1 MKKIKHYHLALL
13 ILAMLVAILTAC
25 NRPHIDTEAA
35 QLAESELASQII
47 DNVRT
52 LPFFADTVSM
62 EVLSFSEDSIQ
73 IKLVNNSDIGVSFHS
88 CSMRRGMFGGIPS
101 VGIFAVYYLDG
112 HDWRIIVPSTR
123 ELVYPIPSEYAPI
136 LIVPGNYEIAEF
148 CLALYSIPKTDA
160 GLYRL
165 KMDVF
170 VSLHYVTPEIN
181 QAVRE
186 LYIAAGRRMFYTRN
200 RYRHTLVAEFYW
212 HGE

>member
-1 MKKIKHYHLALL
+1 MKKIKHYNLALL

-25 NRPHIDTEAA
+25 NRPCINTEAT
-35 QLAESELASQII
+35 QLAESELASQIT
-47 DNVRT
+47 DNIRT

-88 CSMRRGMFGGIPS
+88 CCMRRGMFGGIPS

-112 HDWRIIVPSTR
+112 QDWRIIVPAPRGLTTV
-123 ELVYPIPSEYAPI
+123 LPAEYSRI
-136 LIVPGNYEIAEF
+136 LIVPGNYAVAEF

-160 GLYRL
+160 ALYRL

-181 QAVRE
+181 QAVHE
-186 LYIAAGRRMFYTRN
+186 LYIAAGRRMFYVRN
-200 RYRHTLVAEFYW
+200 VYRHTLVADFY
-212 HGE
+212 